1 MIYTGSKTREETNEV
16 YRTKLEAVRFTP
28 TLDLYVSDT
37 YVCACMCVYVRV
49 SVFLCVALGQSLYT
63 KLNSH
68 AWTQ

>member
-37 YVCACMCVYVRV
+37 YVCACMCVCACEC
-49 SVFLCVALGQSLYT
+49 VFVCGT
-63 KLNSH
+63 
-68 AWTQ
+68 WTVFVYKA